1 MLVICLDQVSVSN
14 RCLTVLDN
22 MKDKKVPFLR
32 TPYNY
37 DVDKVSDETG
47 LVCSD
52 PSLAQQNFKDES
64 DINYIVRQFGL
75 TGDLPSQPLSP
86 QYGDFTG
93 VLDYHSA
100 VNAVLAA
107 QDEFDHLPAQIRAR
121 FNNDPAQLIDFL
133 DNEENRDEAT
143 KLGLVVEKPISE
155 PSETPV
161 GQTKSAEA
169 Q

>member
-1 MLVICLDQVSVSN
+1 
-14 RCLTVLDN
+14 

-37 DVDKVSDETG
+37 DVDKASDETG
-47 LVCSD
+47 LACPD

-75 TGDLPSQPLSP
+75 TGELPGQTISP

-107 QDEFDHLPAQIRAR
+107 QDEFMDLPAQMRSR
-121 FNNDPAQLIDFL
+121 FDNDPAKLIDFL
-133 DNEENRDEAT
+133 QNEENREEAI
-143 KLGLVVEKPISE
+143 KLGLVAAMPISE
-155 PSETPV
+155 PSETPIAEPKA
-161 GQTKSAEA
+161 GEA

>member
-1 MLVICLDQVSVSN
+1 
-14 RCLTVLDN
+14 
-22 MKDKKVPFLR
+22 MKERKVPFLR

-47 LVCSD
+47 LTCSD
-52 PSLAQQNFKDES
+52 PSLAQQNFKEEC
-64 DINYIVRQFGL
+64 DINHIVKQFGL
-75 TGDLPSQPLSP
+75 TGELPGQTLSP

-107 QDEFDHLPAQIRAR
+107 QDEFMELPAQLRSR
-121 FNNDPAQLIDFL
+121 FENDPAKLIDFL
-133 DNEENRDEAT
+133 GNEDNREEAI
-143 KLGLVVEKPISE
+143 KLGLVAAKPISAE
-155 PSETPV
+155 AETPI
-161 GQTKSAEA
+161 GEPKAPEA

>member
-1 MLVICLDQVSVSN
+1 MI
-14 RCLTVLDN
+14 
-22 MKDKKVPFLR
+22 MKERKTPFLR

-37 DVDKVSDETG
+37 DTDKVSDETG
-47 LVCSD
+47 LACQD
-52 PSLAQQNFKDES
+52 PSLAQQNFKEEC
-64 DINYIVRQFGL
+64 DINTIVRNFGL
-75 TGDLPSQPLSP
+75 TGELPGQTISP

-107 QDEFDHLPAQIRAR
+107 QDEFMELPAQLRSR

-133 DNEENRDEAT
+133 GNEENREEAI
-143 KLGLVVEKPISE
+143 KLGLVAEPISA
-155 PSETPV
+155 PAETPI
-161 GQTKSAEA
+161 GETKSPEA

>member
-1 MLVICLDQVSVSN
+1 M
-14 RCLTVLDN
+14 N
-22 MKDKKVPFLR
+22 MKERKVPFLR

-47 LVCSD
+47 LSC
-52 PSLAQQNFKDES
+52 PELTLAQQNFKDEC
-64 DINYIVRQFGL
+64 DINHIVRQFGL
-75 TGDLPSQPLSP
+75 TGELPGKPLSP

-100 VNAVLAA
+100 VNAVLAV
-107 QDEFDHLPAQIRAR
+107 QDDFMELPAQLRSR
-121 FNNDPAQLIDFL
+121 FSNDPAELIDFL
-133 DNEENRDEAT
+133 SNEENREEAI
-143 KLGLVVEKPISE
+143 KLGLIAAKPISE

-161 GQTKSAEA
+161 GETKSPEA

>member
-1 MLVICLDQVSVSN
+1 
-14 RCLTVLDN
+14 
-22 MKDKKVPFLR
+22 MKERKVPFLR

-47 LVCSD
+47 LKC
-52 PSLAQQNFKDES
+52 PELTLAQQNFKDEC

-75 TGDLPSQPLSP
+75 TGELPGKPLSP

-107 QDEFDHLPAQIRAR
+107 QDDFMELPAQMRSR
-121 FNNDPAQLIDFL
+121 FNNDPAQLIEFL
-133 DNEENRDEAT
+133 ENSDNRPEAEA
-143 KLGLVVEKPISE
+143 LGLVEKAAAEVVEAAQN
-155 PSETPV
+155 TPEKV
-161 GQTKSAEA
+161 AE
-169 Q
+169 

>member
-1 MLVICLDQVSVSN
+1 
-14 RCLTVLDN
+14 

-47 LVCSD
+47 LACPD

-75 TGDLPSQPLSP
+75 TGELPAQAISP

-107 QDEFDHLPAQIRAR
+107 QDEFMELPAQMRAR
-121 FNNDPAQLIDFL
+121 FDNDPAKLIDFL
-133 DNEENRDEAT
+133 ENEENREEAI
-143 KLGLVVEKPISE
+143 KLGLIDKPISV
-155 PSETPV
+155 PTETPV
-161 GQTKSAEA
+161 GEVKPAEA

>member
-1 MLVICLDQVSVSN
+1 
-14 RCLTVLDN
+14 

-47 LVCSD
+47 LACPD
-52 PSLAQQNFKDES
+52 PSLAQQNFKDET

-75 TGDLPSQPLSP
+75 TGELPGQTISP

-107 QDEFDHLPAQIRAR
+107 QDEFMELPAQMRAR
-121 FNNDPAQLIDFL
+121 FDNDPAKLIDFL
-133 DNEENRDEAT
+133 GNEQNREEAI
-143 KLGLVVEKPISE
+143 KLGLVANPISE
-155 PSETPV
+155 ASETPV
-161 GQTKSAEA
+161 GEVKPAEA

>member
-1 MLVICLDQVSVSN
+1 
-14 RCLTVLDN
+14 
-22 MKDKKVPFLR
+22 MKERKVPFLR

-47 LVCSD
+47 LLC
-52 PSLAQQNFKDES
+52 PEPTLAQQNFKDES

-75 TGDLPSQPLSP
+75 TGELPGKPLSP

-107 QDEFDHLPAQIRAR
+107 QDDFMELPAQMRSR
-121 FNNDPAQLIDFL
+121 FNNDPAELIDFL
-133 DNEENRDEAT
+133 SKEENREEAT
-143 KLGLVVEKPISE
+143 KLGLVAAKPISE
-155 PSETPV
+155 SSETPIAEPKA
-161 GQTKSAEA
+161 GEA

>member
-1 MLVICLDQVSVSN
+1 
-14 RCLTVLDN
+14 

-47 LVCSD
+47 LSC
-52 PSLAQQNFKDES
+52 PEPTLAQQNFKDEC
-64 DINYIVRQFGL
+64 DINNIVRQFGL
-75 TGDLPSQPLSP
+75 TGELPGQPLSP

-93 VLDYHSA
+93 VLDYHTA

-107 QDEFDHLPAQIRAR
+107 QDQFMELPAQLRAR
-121 FNNDPAQLIDFL
+121 FDNDPAKLIDFL
-133 DNEENRDEAT
+133 NNEENREEAT
-143 KLGLVVEKPISE
+143 KLGLVDAKPIST
-155 PSETPV
+155 PVETPIGDGNV
-161 GQTKSAEA
+161 PEA

>member
-1 MLVICLDQVSVSN
+1 M
-14 RCLTVLDN
+14 N
-22 MKDKKVPFLR
+22 MKERKLPFLR

-47 LVCSD
+47 LLCPE

-75 TGDLPSQPLSP
+75 TGELPGKPLSP

-93 VLDYHSA
+93 VLDYHTA

-107 QDEFDHLPAQIRAR
+107 QDDFMELPAQLRSR
-121 FNNDPAQLIDFL
+121 FNNDPAELIDFL
-133 DNEENRDEAT
+133 GNEENREEAT
-143 KLGLVVEKPISE
+143 KLGLVAAKPISE

-161 GQTKSAEA
+161 GELKAPEA

>member
-1 MLVICLDQVSVSN
+1 
-14 RCLTVLDN
+14 

-47 LVCSD
+47 LACPD

-75 TGDLPSQPLSP
+75 TGELPGQTISP

-107 QDEFDHLPAQIRAR
+107 QDEFMDLPAQMRAR
-121 FNNDPAQLIDFL
+121 FDNDPAKLIDFL
-133 DNEENRDEAT
+133 GNEENREEAI
-143 KLGLVVEKPISE
+143 KLGLVDEPISVFT
-155 PSETPV
+155 ETPV
-161 GQTKSAEA
+161 GEVKPAEA

>member
-1 MLVICLDQVSVSN
+1 M
-14 RCLTVLDN
+14 N
-22 MKDKKVPFLR
+22 MKERKLPFLR

-47 LVCSD
+47 LSC
-52 PSLAQQNFKDES
+52 PEPTLAQQNFKDET

-75 TGDLPSQPLSP
+75 TGELPGKPLSP

-107 QDEFDHLPAQIRAR
+107 QDDFMELPAQLRSR
-121 FNNDPAQLIDFL
+121 FNNDPAELIDFL
-133 DNEENRDEAT
+133 SNEENREEAT
-143 KLGLVVEKPISE
+143 KLGLVAAKPISE
-155 PSETPV
+155 PSETPSV
-161 GQTKSAEA
+161 EPKADGA

>member
-1 MLVICLDQVSVSN
+1 
-14 RCLTVLDN
+14 
-22 MKDKKVPFLR
+22 MKERKVPFLR

-47 LVCSD
+47 LIC
-52 PSLAQQNFKDES
+52 PEPTLAQQNFKDEC

-75 TGDLPSQPLSP
+75 TGELPGKPMSP

-107 QDEFDHLPAQIRAR
+107 QDDFMELPAQLRSR
-121 FNNDPAQLIDFL
+121 FNNDPAELIDFL
-133 DNEENRDEAT
+133 DNEGNREEAI
-143 KLGLVVEKPISE
+143 KLGLVAAKPISE

-161 GQTKSAEA
+161 GEVKPAEA

>member
-1 MLVICLDQVSVSN
+1 
-14 RCLTVLDN
+14 

-37 DVDKVSDETG
+37 DVDKISDETG
-47 LVCSD
+47 LECTD
-52 PSLAQQNFKDES
+52 PSLAQQNFKDET

-75 TGDLPSQPLSP
+75 TGELPGQTISP

-107 QDEFDHLPAQIRAR
+107 QDEFMELPAQMRSR
-121 FNNDPAQLIDFL
+121 FDNDPAKLIDFL
-133 DNEENRDEAT
+133 NNEENREEAI
-143 KLGLVVEKPISE
+143 KLGLVAEPISVLT
-155 PSETPV
+155 ETPV
-161 GQTKSAEA
+161 GEVKPAEA

>member
-1 MLVICLDQVSVSN
+1 
-14 RCLTVLDN
+14 

-47 LVCSD
+47 LACLD

-75 TGDLPSQPLSP
+75 TGELPGQAISP

-107 QDEFDHLPAQIRAR
+107 QDEFMDLPAQMRAR
-121 FNNDPAQLIDFL
+121 FDNDPSKLIDFL
-133 DNEENRDEAT
+133 GNEENREEAI
-143 KLGLVVEKPISE
+143 KLGLVAVNTISE
-155 PSETPV
+155 SSETPV
-161 GQTKSAEA
+161 GEVKPAEA

>member
-1 MLVICLDQVSVSN
+1 
-14 RCLTVLDN
+14 
-22 MKDKKVPFLR
+22 MKERKVPFLR

-47 LVCSD
+47 LSCPEVT
-52 PSLAQQNFKDES
+52 LAQQNFKDEC
-64 DINYIVRQFGL
+64 DINHIVRQFGL
-75 TGDLPSQPLSP
+75 TGELPGQPLSP

-107 QDEFDHLPAQIRAR
+107 QDDFMELPAQMRSR
-121 FNNDPAQLIDFL
+121 FDNDPAKLIDFL
-133 DNEENRDEAT
+133 SNDENREEAI
-143 KLGLVVEKPISE
+143 KLGLVAAKPISVQT
-155 PSETPV
+155 ETPIAEPKA
-161 GQTKSAEA
+161 GEA

>member
-1 MLVICLDQVSVSN
+1 M
-14 RCLTVLDN
+14 N
-22 MKDKKVPFLR
+22 MKERKVPFLR

-47 LVCSD
+47 LVC
-52 PSLAQQNFKDES
+52 PEPTLAQQNFKDEC

-75 TGDLPSQPLSP
+75 TGELPGKPLSP

-107 QDEFDHLPAQIRAR
+107 QDDFMDLPAQLRSR
-121 FNNDPAQLIDFL
+121 FNNDPAELIDFL
-133 DNEENRDEAT
+133 ANEQNREEAT
-143 KLGLVVEKPISE
+143 KLGLVAAKPISE
-155 PSETPV
+155 PSETPSV
-161 GQTKSAEA
+161 EPKADGA

>member
-1 MLVICLDQVSVSN
+1 MLVICLDQVSGSN
-14 RCLTVLDN
+14 RCLPVEDN

-47 LVCSD
+47 LVCPD

-75 TGDLPSQPLSP
+75 TGQLPGQTISP

-107 QDEFDHLPAQIRAR
+107 QDEFMDLPAQMRAR
-121 FNNDPAQLIDFL
+121 FDNDPAKLIDFL
-133 DNEENRDEAT
+133 GDEQNREEAI
-143 KLGLVVEKPISE
+143 KLGLVANPISE
-155 PSETPV
+155 FSETPV
-161 GQTKSAEA
+161 GEVKPAEA

>member
-1 MLVICLDQVSVSN
+1 
-14 RCLTVLDN
+14 

-37 DVDKVSDETG
+37 DVDNVSDETG
-47 LVCSD
+47 LACPD

-75 TGDLPSQPLSP
+75 TGELPGQTISP

-107 QDEFDHLPAQIRAR
+107 QDEFMELPAQMRAR
-121 FNNDPAQLIDFL
+121 FDNDPAKLIDFL
-133 DNEENRDEAT
+133 GNEENRQEAI
-143 KLGLVVEKPISE
+143 KLGLVANTISE
-155 PSETPV
+155 TSETPV
-161 GQTKSAEA
+161 GEVKPAEA

>member
-1 MLVICLDQVSVSN
+1 
-14 RCLTVLDN
+14 
-22 MKDKKVPFLR
+22 MKEHKVPFLR

-37 DVDKVSDETG
+37 DGDKVSDETG
-47 LVCSD
+47 LSCPE
-52 PSLAQQNFKDES
+52 PSLAQQNFKDEC

-75 TGDLPSQPLSP
+75 TGELPGQPLSP

-107 QDEFDHLPAQIRAR
+107 QDDFMELPAQLRSR
-121 FNNDPAQLIDFL
+121 FNNDPAELIDFL
-133 DNEENRDEAT
+133 QLEENREEAI
-143 KLGLVVEKPISE
+143 KLGLVAAKPISE
-155 PSETPV
+155 PETPIAEPKA
-161 GQTKSAEA
+161 GEA

>member
-1 MLVICLDQVSVSN
+1 MS
-14 RCLTVLDN
+14 
-22 MKDKKVPFLR
+22 MKERKLPFLR

-47 LVCSD
+47 LSC
-52 PSLAQQNFKDES
+52 PEPTLAQQNFKDES

-75 TGDLPSQPLSP
+75 TGELPGKPLSP

-107 QDEFDHLPAQIRAR
+107 QDDFMELPAQLRSR
-121 FNNDPAQLIDFL
+121 FNNDPAELIDFL
-133 DNEENRDEAT
+133 ADEQNREEAT
-143 KLGLVVEKPISE
+143 KLGLVAVKPISE

-161 GQTKSAEA
+161 GEPKAPEA

>member
-1 MLVICLDQVSVSN
+1 MLVICLDQVSGSN
-14 RCLTVLDN
+14 RCLPVEDN

-47 LVCSD
+47 LACPD

-75 TGDLPSQPLSP
+75 TGQMPGQTISP

-107 QDEFDHLPAQIRAR
+107 QDEFMDLPAQMRAR
-121 FNNDPAQLIDFL
+121 FDNDPAKLIDFL
-133 DNEENRDEAT
+133 GNEQNREEAI
-143 KLGLVVEKPISE
+143 KLGLVANPISV
-155 PSETPV
+155 STETPV
-161 GQTKSAEA
+161 GEVKPAEA

>member
-1 MLVICLDQVSVSN
+1 
-14 RCLTVLDN
+14 

-47 LVCSD
+47 LTC
-52 PSLAQQNFKDES
+52 PEPTLAQQNFKDEC
-64 DINYIVRQFGL
+64 DINHIVKQFGL
-75 TGDLPSQPLSP
+75 TGELPGQPLNP

-107 QDEFDHLPAQIRAR
+107 QDEFMELPAQMRSR
-121 FNNDPAQLIDFL
+121 FNNDPALLIDFL
-133 DNEENRDEAT
+133 GNEENREEAI
-143 KLGLVVEKPISE
+143 KLGLVAAMPISA
-155 PSETPV
+155 SAETPI
-161 GQTKSAEA
+161 GEPKAPEA